1 MKPARACRF
10 RYVVISWG
18 LAARPGLG
26 QIGTVMRTTIV
37 LLAALLAA
45 GAASLPA
52 AADADCPPAPVEAV
66 TLPASRAALRAG
78 RPFTVVAFGT
88 TTKEGAG
95 ASTPGHAYPARLEAL
110 LRAALPGRA
119 VRVLNRGIGGQ
130 DVHEMLARL
139 EADVLAERPQLVVW
153 QAGANAALRGL
164 DPEAFGRALADGLAR
179 LREGGTDVVLMDS
192 QLSPVVLSRPLH
204 PLIAAAMRGVAAAR
218 SVPVFSRS
226 ELMRAWDAAGTPPA
240 DMLHADGLHHNDRGY
255 ACVAEALASAIL
267 RGLRAAAPVVAAGR

>member
-1 MKPARACRF
+1 
-10 RYVVISWG
+10 
-18 LAARPGLG
+18 
-26 QIGTVMRTTIV
+26 
-37 LLAALLAA
+37 
-45 GAASLPA
+45 
-52 AADADCPPAPVEAV
+52 
-66 TLPASRAALRAG
+66 
-78 RPFTVVAFGT
+78 
-88 TTKEGAG
+88 
-95 ASTPGHAYPARLEAL
+95 
-110 LRAALPGRA
+110 
-119 VRVLNRGIGGQ
+119 
-130 DVHEMLARL
+130 MLARL
-139 EADVLAERPQLVVW
+139 DADVLAERPQLVVW